1 MRKRKNE
8 DDNNSTLLY
17 SVHNT
22 VVYILRHSCVHA
34 VNKIIGLKFILT
46 VSTRKQL
53 NRKTTL
59 SQYKILKVYLIRLQR
74 YRDYNI

>member
-8 DDNNSTLLY
+8 DDNNSALLY

-22 VVYILRHSCVHA
+22 VTVHSCVHA

-59 SQYKILKVYLIRLQR
+59 SQYKISKVYIIRLQR
-74 YRDYNI
+74 YRD